1 MKRSQHAL
9 DWRWQRLS
17 GMTPELLYGMLAMR
31 EAIFVVEQG
40 CVYQELDGR
49 DLLAQ
54 HLVGLAGSEPVAC
67 LRLLPP
73 GSDSEAVRIGRVAVA
88 AAYRKQGFARQ
99 MMRMAIARARQQY
112 PAAAI
117 ALSAQSYLRKFYES
131 LGFSVCGDEYLE
143 DGIAHLP
150 MRM

>member
-1 MKRSQHAL
+1 MKRSRYTP
-9 DWRWQRLS
+9 DWRWFSLS
-17 GMTPELLYGMLAMR
+17 GMTPELLYGVLALR

-40 CVYQELDGR
+40 CVYQELDGL

-54 HLVGLAGSEPVAC
+54 HLVGIEGSEPVAC

-73 GSDSEAVRIGRVAVA
+73 GSDSAAVRIGRVAVA
-88 AAYRKQGFARQ
+88 AAYRRRGLARQ

-112 PAAAI
+112 PAAVIGLA
-117 ALSAQSYLRKFYES
+117 AQSYLRKFYQS
-131 LGFSVCGDEYLE
+131 LGFSVCGEEYLE

-150 MRM
+150 MRR